1 MASIGA
7 IKGQPYR
14 FGTFDQDVPD
24 NESATIHFISE
35 LSLEQNKS
43 APPISRIKA
52 KDAFLSV
59 DLSLCKLLCDLYSDP
74 LKDAHAAGL
83 WRCISPKVNT
93 VVFVNRQY
101 VLNQIQL
108 ILPNDLDDAHKKL
121 ESRRLLFDLESA
133 WNTSILQPQII
144 TALLSSHGWN
154 AKTQTLYT
162 MPYRSLPLGRIEG
175 LGSPVTTTVEL
186 KEGADSMGSLE
197 DIQQR
202 LGTTGLIYKPATY
215 AEGSFNVDLSASE
228 ATLSSSTSKSLVHV
242 IYVDSLGGLKPE
254 TSWPQLLSENLSR
267 TLSDFLKNSNILIID
282 SASKAKLYCKALNLD
297 LKVNTSK
304 SDHVLPCC
312 SFRQQE
318 ILGRLEIDTLSA
330 FRQNS
335 TEESPLD
342 CYKDKADLAAFT
354 RAFHDLYPAYIPGDS
369 LPVSIVNRALA
380 QFGFSLEDPIVSMIL
395 SGRAELPSNLQSQ
408 STLYLVYGLLRILLE
423 RIIRETSC
431 RLLIR
436 RSDLDEDKY
445 DLIRN
450 GNNGTDA
457 RLIRVSSQAGSIQ
470 SVGLDMAMALGTL
483 RSLSSKQ
490 LENPYKLAKLVDMHM
505 IKRMQD
511 EDPSSLSIILLEDH

>member
-1 MASIGA
+1 MASIGV

-14 FGTFDQDVPD
+14 FGIFDQDVPD
-24 NESATIHFISE
+24 NESATIHFISKS
-35 LSLEQNKS
+35 SLEQKKS
-43 APPISRIKA
+43 APPISRVKA

-74 LKDAHAAGL
+74 FKDAHAAGL

-108 ILPNDLDDAHKKL
+108 ILPNTLDDAQKKL

-144 TALLSSHGWN
+144 TALLCSHGWN

-162 MPYRSLPLGRIEG
+162 MPYRSPPLGRIEG
-175 LGSPVTTTVEL
+175 LGSPVTTKIDL
-186 KEGADSMGSLE
+186 QEGADSIRSHG

-202 LGTTGLIYKPATY
+202 SGTTGLIYKPASY

-228 ATLSSSTSKSLVHV
+228 ATLSSSTSKRLVHV

-254 TSWPQLLSENLSR
+254 TSWPQLLSENLSK
-267 TLSDFLKNSNILIID
+267 TLSDFIRSSNILVID
-282 SASKAKLYCKALNLD
+282 AASKAKLYSNALNLNF
-297 LKVNTSK
+297 KVDSSQ

-318 ILGRLEIDTLSA
+318 ILGGLEIDTLSA
-330 FRQNS
+330 FTQDS
-335 TEESPLD
+335 PKESPLD
-342 CYKDKADLAAFT
+342 CYKDKTDLSAFT

-369 LPVSIVNRALA
+369 LPGAIVTRAFA
-380 QFGFSLEDPIVSMIL
+380 QFGFSLEEPIVSMVL
-395 SGRAELPSNLQSQ
+395 SGRAELPSNLQSP
-408 STLYLVYGLLRILLE
+408 STLYLVHGLLRILLE
-423 RIIRETSC
+423 RIIRETSP

-436 RSDLDEDKY
+436 KSDLDANKY
-445 DLIRN
+445 DLIRD
-450 GNNGTDA
+450 GNNGADA
-457 RLIRVSSQAGSIQ
+457 RLIRVSSQAGSVQ
-470 SVGLDMAMALGTL
+470 SVGLDMAIALDTL
-483 RSLSSKQ
+483 RSLRNKQ
-490 LENPYKLAKLVDMHM
+490 LENPYKLAKLIDMQL
-505 IKRMQD
+505 IKRVQD

>member
-1 MASIGA
+1 MTSIGA

-14 FGTFDQDVPD
+14 FGTFDQDVCD

-35 LSLEQNKS
+35 LSLEQTKS

-83 WRCISPKVNT
+83 WRCISSKVNT

-175 LGSPVTTTVEL
+175 LGSPVATKVDPQ
-186 KEGADSMGSLE
+186 EGADSLRSLE
-197 DIQQR
+197 DVQQR
-202 LGTTGLIYKPATY
+202 SGTTGLIYKPATY

-228 ATLSSSTSKSLVHV
+228 ANLSSSTSKRLVHV
-242 IYVDSLGGLKPE
+242 IYVDSLAALKPD
-254 TSWPQLLSENLSR
+254 TSWPQLLSENLSN
-267 TLSDFLKNSNILIID
+267 TLSDFIRSSNILVID
-282 SASKAKLYCKALNLD
+282 SASKVKLYCEALNLN
-297 LKVNTSK
+297 LKVDSSK
-304 SDHVLPCC
+304 PDYVLPCC

-335 TEESPLD
+335 AEESPPD
-342 CYKDKADLAAFT
+342 CYKDKADLSAFI
-354 RAFHDLYPAYIPGDS
+354 RAFHDLCPAYIPGDS
-369 LPVSIVNRALA
+369 LPGAIVTRAFA
-380 QFGFSLEDPIVSMIL
+380 QFGFSLEVPIVSMVL
-395 SGRAELPSNLQSQ
+395 SGRAELPSNLQSP

-450 GNNGTDA
+450 GNNGADV
-457 RLIRVSSQAGSIQ
+457 RLIRVSPQAGLIK

-483 RSLSSKQ
+483 RSLSNKQ
-490 LENPYKLAKLVDMHM
+490 LENPYKLAKLVDMQM
-505 IKRMQD
+505 IKRIQD
-511 EDPSSLSIILLEDH
+511 EDPSSFSIILLEDC